1 MIVEA
6 LIMGGSTIFVWSLWL
21 SGAVGKRKKP
31 QVKTEI
37 KYIEKIVEKAASAD
51 PTKPRIHPFV
61 GIFVDTKCPI
71 CGAPARAT
79 EGLRMPKACTPLL
92 FKSCTVKEEHVHVE
106 CTLCTAKFLMAPA
119 YTRK

>member
-6 LIMGGSTIFVWSLWL
+6 LIMGGSSIFIWSLWL
-21 SGAVGKRKKP
+21 GGAVGKRKKT

-37 KYIEKIVEKAASAD
+37 KYIEKIVEKPATSD
-51 PTKPRIHPFV
+51 PSKPRIHPFV

-71 CGAPARAT
+71 CGAPART
-79 EGLRMPKACTPLL
+79 HEGLRMPKACGTKTFPG
-92 FKSCTVKEEHVHVE
+92 CTVKDDHVHVE

-119 YTRK
+119 YSKR